1 MPLLVQYVPQ
11 PWAVQ
16 QDLIATWVQRGRQ
29 LGLIRPSS
37 RTRVQGP
44 EVAAEQIQSRP
55 SDLVLTRPA
64 KYPHDPGQP
73 GRKGPH
79 QRHASSS
86 PPTWRPL
93 GLTTAGYACL
103 VS

>member
-1 MPLLVQYVPQ
+1 MPLLVKYLPQ
-11 PWAVQ
+11 PLVGG
-16 QDLIATWVQRGRQ
+16 QDALAICVQRGRQ

-44 EVAAEQIQSRP
+44 EVAAEQIQPRP
-55 SDLVLTRPA
+55 ENLVLTRAA
-64 KYPHDPGQP
+64 KYPHDLGQA

-79 QRHASSS
+79 QRQALS
-86 PPTWRPL
+86 PPMWGPL